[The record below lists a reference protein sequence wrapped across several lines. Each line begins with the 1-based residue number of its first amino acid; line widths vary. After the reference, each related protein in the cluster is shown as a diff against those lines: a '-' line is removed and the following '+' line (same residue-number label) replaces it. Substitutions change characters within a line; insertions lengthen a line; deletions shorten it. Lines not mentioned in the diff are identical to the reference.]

1 MSNRK
6 VKDAIGTTVD
16 VIKTA
21 NLAVQLFR
29 TILNLFRSQKV
40 CPKTGRK
47 L

>member
-21 NLAVQLFR
+21 NMLVQLFR
-29 TILNLFRSQKV
+29 VVRNLFTRNKV